1 MADDLSGGISLRR
14 EADHVDVAQ
23 YLADRA
29 AVADEIAAERR

>member
-1 MADDLSGGISLRR
+1 MTDDLSGAISLRQ

-23 YLADRA
+23 DLADHA